1 MYMPT
6 GGSARCRDP
15 HCHRCIDAAEKAIVV
30 AHDDD
35 RSIKLV
41 HNRLWGRRG
50 ENVREICGRERTS
63 GFLAAVKPEGY
74 ELLDHD
80 KVAVEHAPLLPVE
93 LNGNVDLHWATRLCC
108 QAAHPI
114 FHVDPVS
121 EHTIRWRCAF
131 ISSSLHFGVPERRGV
146 SEETHAK
153 KLIN

>member
-1 MYMPT
+1 
-6 GGSARCRDP
+6 
-15 HCHRCIDAAEKAIVV
+15 V
-30 AHDDD
+30 AHDGD

-50 ENVREICGRERTS
+50 ENVREICGREWTS

-93 LNGNVDLHWATRLCC
+93 LNGDVDLHWATRLCC

-121 EHTIRWRCAF
+121 AHTIRWRCAF
-131 ISSSLHFGVPERRGV
+131 ISSSRLEVNKSV
-146 SEETHAK
+146 KA
-153 KLIN
+153 LQYQYQILVINLLDLGPSSINFVFFSF